1 MDPYAHRGTQ
11 TNLCQILDSGNG
23 ILDRMRALCGA
34 DGRELLQGIALLRGR
49 RSCLY
54 LSEGAVEVDVSAI
67 DDEVLAGGVG
77 GLRG

>member
-1 MDPYAHRGTQ
+1 
-11 TNLCQILDSGNG
+11 
-23 ILDRMRALCGA
+23 MRALCGA